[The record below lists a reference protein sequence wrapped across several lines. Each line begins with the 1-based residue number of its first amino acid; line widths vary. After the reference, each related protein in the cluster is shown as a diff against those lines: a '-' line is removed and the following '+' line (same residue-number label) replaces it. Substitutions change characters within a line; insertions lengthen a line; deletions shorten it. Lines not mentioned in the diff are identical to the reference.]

1 MIDEV
6 GLLVENTF
14 KVKVDAL
21 DLIRNTKDTIQKIAK
36 DLDDELRKIQEI
48 WEAKECNVNKNNNP
62 QTNPW
67 KRLNYSF
74 TSILSKNLLSYL
86 STHQFTPNAN
96 MPVGIVEM
104 VIDDNERHS
113 TENPSRDM
121 RTALSEYAPGK
132 MVFINGVTYLMGGV
146 KWNYSQ
152 INQKLRI
159 CSNGH
164 TWLGEKEDCP
174 KCSQSAI
181 VIDGFG
187 EYMDVMTPTGF
198 YPYKDTSRI
207 TQKDAISLVLDTALI
222 GVGNWKS
229 NPDDQRLYMI
239 RTNEDNTNSQI
250 LYYNEGLGRGYYVCK
265 ECGYAVPV
273 PLNAS
278 GNSEDIQKNL
288 YPIEK
293 GREKYH
299 NYCGRKCKWNGG
311 DTVLK
316 NVVFGGAM
324 QTDYCEIAL
333 FEKANQRIQYSDDNN
348 KIAYTLGLLFCKEFA
363 KRKGCDG
370 SEFDFIA
377 RRQNGNLSIC
387 IFDTAKGGVGYSKS
401 IDGHV
406 IDELFDKIR
415 DMLKDCTSADK
426 ILDRTTMRKYA
437 DFIDVKATCEWMEKE
452 YDFRKIVPEEIRQI
466 VPNARVSGYNE
477 VESAIMNIQAGGQCA
492 LFFNGQEINRWNYNE
507 SVVSWSKNRMYLIND
522 CPQQKIFA
530 VYDIPTQITS
540 FDMNKM
546 NMSSGGNEWKRIN
559 NPLGD
564 LFPIAQV
571 GRTLYFTDKKEY
583 SVLNGI
589 WASGYVYSVDYDPI
603 VLNELNVVEIGDEH
617 YTFNEDN
624 NEVRKSDGLFD
635 ELYNNSEKLRE
646 FIKACKGHGL
656 SFAYHEEY
664 LRTHLGMTI
673 TLQFIQKFAE
683 KANSRI
689 GLINVIGEEYDDSR
703 LYNAWNYNADEQ
715 PNKLYVNCLDNDR
728 RDGYIEDKFLKP
740 MLEKNDINEYCIE
753 SVQEGELPHW
763 RALIV
768 KDEITGAVINILPNG
783 GFANGWEFDN
793 REYRQGG
800 WFPSNCDITTQIPI
814 KIVDNNGLLYDIKV
828 GKLN

>member
-1 MIDEV
+1 
-6 GLLVENTF
+6 
-14 KVKVDAL
+14 
-21 DLIRNTKDTIQKIAK
+21 
-36 DLDDELRKIQEI
+36 
-48 WEAKECNVNKNNNP
+48 
-62 QTNPW
+62 
-67 KRLNYSF
+67 
-74 TSILSKNLLSYL
+74 
-86 STHQFTPNAN
+86 
-96 MPVGIVEM
+96 
-104 VIDDNERHS
+104 
-113 TENPSRDM
+113 
-121 RTALSEYAPGK
+121 
-132 MVFINGVTYLMGGV
+132 
-146 KWNYSQ
+146 
-152 INQKLRI
+152 
-159 CSNGH
+159 
-164 TWLGEKEDCP
+164 
-174 KCSQSAI
+174 
-181 VIDGFG
+181 
-187 EYMDVMTPTGF
+187 MDVMTPTGF

-222 GVGNWKS
+222 GVGIWKS

-250 LYYNEGLGRGYYVCK
+250 LYYNKGLGRGYYVCK

-273 PLNAS
+273 PQNAS

-293 GREKYH
+293 GKEKYH
-299 NYCGRKCKWNGG
+299 NYRGLKCKWNGS

-333 FEKANQRIQYSDDNN
+333 FEKANQRMQYSDDNN

-370 SEFDFIA
+370 SEFDFIV
-377 RRQNGNLSIC
+377 RRQDGNLSIC

-437 DFIDVKATCEWMEKE
+437 DFIDVNATYKWMENE
-452 YDFRKIVPEEIRQI
+452 YAFRKIVPEEISNQL
-466 VPNARVSGYNE
+466 PNARVSCYSE
-477 VESAIMNIQAGGQCA
+477 VERVIKNIQAGEQCA

-522 CPQQKIFA
+522 SPQQKIFA
-530 VYDIPTQITS
+530 VYGIPTQITS
-540 FDMNKM
+540 SDKNKM
-546 NMSSGGNEWKRIN
+546 NMSSLGNVWKRID
-559 NPLGD
+559 NPLRD

-603 VLNELNVVEIGDEH
+603 VLNELNVVEIGDDH
-617 YTFNEDN
+617 YTFRDN
-624 NEVRKSDGLFD
+624 NEVRKSDCLFD
-635 ELYNNSEKLRE
+635 ELYTNSGKLQE
-646 FIKACKGHGL
+646 FIEACRDHKL
-656 SFAYHEEY
+656 SFTYHEEY

-689 GLINVIGEEYDDSR
+689 KLIHIIGENYDDSR
-703 LYNAWNYNADEQ
+703 LYNAWNYNTDEQ
-715 PNKLYVNCLDNDR
+715 PDKLYVNCLNDDK

-740 MLEKNDINEYCIE
+740 MLETNDIDEYCIE

-768 KDEITGAVINILPNG
+768 KDEETGAVINILPNG
-783 GFANGWEFDN
+783 GFANGLEFDN

-828 GKLN
+828 GELE